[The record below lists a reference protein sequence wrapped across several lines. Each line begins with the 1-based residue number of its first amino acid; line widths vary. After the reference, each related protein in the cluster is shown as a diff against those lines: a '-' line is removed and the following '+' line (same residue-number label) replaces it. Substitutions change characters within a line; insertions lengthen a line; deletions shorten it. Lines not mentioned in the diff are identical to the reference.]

1 MSSVEVTAEA
11 LGLELLA
18 VTAPEQRQA
27 IDALL
32 RGLPTEGWKHVTDA
46 LGVSDQQLTEVV
58 GLSISTLTRRRREG
72 SFTPEESERLLRVAG
87 LAAKAESVF
96 TSPERVR
103 AWFATPNHQLT
114 GHTPLSY
121 SRTSIGAAEVHRV
134 LERILDGAP
143 A

>member
-11 LGLELLA
+11 LGLELLG

-27 IDALL
+27 INALL

-46 LGVSDQQLTEVV
+46 LGVSDQQLTEV
-58 GLSISTLTRRRREG
+58 
-72 SFTPEESERLLRVAG
+72 
-87 LAAKAESVF
+87 
-96 TSPERVR
+96 

-114 GHTPLSY
+114 GETPLIY
-121 SRTSIGAAEVHRV
+121 LRTSIGAAEVHHV

>member
-1 MSSVEVTAEA
+1 MSMARATTET
-11 LGLELLA
+11 LGLELLG
-18 VTAPEQRQA
+18 VTTSEQRQA

-32 RGLPTEGWKHVTDA
+32 GGLPAVGWKHVTDA
-46 LGVSDQQLTEVV
+46 LGVSDQQLAEVV
-58 GLSISTLTRRRREG
+58 GLSISTLTRRKREG

-103 AWFATPNHQLT
+103 SWFATPNHQLT
-114 GHTPLSY
+114 GETPLSY
-121 SRTSIGAAEVHRV
+121 SRTSIGATEVDRV